1 MNQVECLEC
10 GAVVEVPADAIV
22 GELLVCEE
30 CDTEMEVTN
39 LSPLAVE
46 LAPEVEEDWGE

>member
-1 MNQVECLEC
+1 MNQVECIEC
-10 GAVVEVPADAIV
+10 GGTVELPTDAII
-22 GELLVCEE
+22 GELLICEA

-39 LSPLAVE
+39 LQPVAVE